1 MSSEVPHPLSR
12 RLAFG
17 AALLV
22 LLALATEG
30 ISFVL
35 GRAVLRGAPAAVG
48 DPEAAAPDVKAGR
61 ERAGL
66 GFQDPAMSL
75 HPYLGYVY
83 TPPKPGGD
91 GPPKGISISEDGFL
105 DDRPAIRKRAE
116 GHVVIGI
123 LGGSV
128 AGQLGSFHLKYLQ
141 EALGEL
147 EGFRGKQL
155 DFVRLGMPG
164 YHQPQQVIQVASILA
179 QGGEFDVVL
188 NLDGFNEVAVPAAL
202 NAPQGAH
209 PLFPMNW
216 SMVALDAPEPRIRRA
231 LGAIAYLKEERG
243 ERAARFRAS
252 PFAHTATGR
261 LVFGLRDRS
270 LARAA
275 ARFAWE
281 LQEFAPDSIPYFVR
295 GPERDHLPTGELVP
309 WCVDVWRRS
318 SLELQALCNA
328 NGIRYVHVLQPNQY
342 LPGSKPLSST
352 ERENAFEA
360 ESPYRAVV
368 EQGYPLMQ
376 AAGRELRQAGV
387 SFHDLSMVFDET
399 DETLYVDNCCH
410 FNGEGNRIL
419 CESIAASMAASMV
432 AGG

>member
-1 MSSEVPHPLSR
+1 MSSEARRPLSR

-22 LLALATEG
+22 LVALATEG
-30 ISFVL
+30 ISFAL
-35 GRAVLRGAPAAVG
+35 GRIVLRDAPAATR
-48 DPEAAAPDVKAGR
+48 DPEAPAPDLKAGR

-75 HPYLGYVY
+75 HPFLGYVY
-83 TPPKPGGD
+83 TPPRPGAD
-91 GPPKGISISEDGFL
+91 GPPPGISISADGFL
-105 DDRPAIRKRAE
+105 DDRPAVRKRAE
-116 GHVVIGI
+116 GRLVIGI

-128 AGQLGSFHLKYLQ
+128 AGQLGSFHLAHL
-141 EALGEL
+141 EDALAAI
-147 EGFRGKQL
+147 EGFRGKEL

-179 QGGEFDVVL
+179 QGGEFDVL
-188 NLDGFNEVAVPAAL
+188 INLDGFNEVAVPAAL

-216 SMVALDAPEPRIRRA
+216 SMVALDAPDPRVRRA

-243 ERAARFRAS
+243 ERAARFRTS
-252 PFAHTATGR
+252 PFAHTATGK
-261 LVFGLRDRS
+261 LVWGLADRR
-270 LARAA
+270 LARTA

-281 LQEFAPDSIPYFVR
+281 LQQFAPDSIPYFVR
-295 GPERDHLPTGELVP
+295 GPERDHVPTEELVP

-318 SLELQALCNA
+318 SLELQALCDA
-328 NGIRYVHVLQPNQY
+328 HGIRYVHVLQPNQY

-352 ERENAFEA
+352 ERENAFDA

-376 AAGRELRQAGV
+376 AAGRELRKAGV
-387 SFHDLSMVFDET
+387 SFHDLSRVFDES
-399 DETLYVDNCCH
+399 DKTLYVDNCCH

-419 CESIAASMAASMV
+419 CESIAASLA